1 MKTNSGLAEDR
12 LSDIYSGVDSRR
24 QSKTLSLPTRPSAHQ
39 IDSDNSETENGFR
52 ISRHL
57 VGADNRYWDVN
68 KYHTIQK
75 LSKKDN
81 QTQLM
86 PNDKYSDIDDNDRQY
101 DRARQ
106 RNSRK
111 TNYNK
116 NANTSNTNSKQRPRP
131 FQVHDNERY
140 YNHVFSLK
148 PQRSLA
154 KNIYSNEYFQPNSL
168 DRAEI

>member
-1 MKTNSGLAEDR
+1 MNVPDL
-12 LSDIYSGVDSRR
+12 V
-24 QSKTLSLPTRPSAHQ
+24 
-39 IDSDNSETENGFR
+39 DSDNENDGFR

-57 VGADNRYWDVN
+57 VGTDNRYWDQN

-75 LSKKDN
+75 LKKE
-81 QTQLM
+81 QIM
-86 PNDKYSDIDDNDRQY
+86 PNEKYSEIEERPFE
-101 DRARQ
+101 
-106 RNSRK
+106 
-111 TNYNK
+111 NK
-116 NANTSNTNSKQRPRP
+116 NTRKFYKNSSSMPLPKQRPRP

-154 KNIYSNEYFQPNSL
+154 KNIYSNEYYQPNSF